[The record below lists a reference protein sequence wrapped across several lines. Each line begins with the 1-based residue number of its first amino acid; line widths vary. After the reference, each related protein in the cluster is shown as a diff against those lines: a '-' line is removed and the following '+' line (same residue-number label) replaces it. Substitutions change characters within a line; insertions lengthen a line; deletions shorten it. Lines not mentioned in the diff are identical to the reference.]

1 MSKEPKQVFQTSNP
15 SRWQR
20 FKWTFR
26 LLLFLMVIT
35 VVAIIIALKTAYTP
49 TVPILQSTVFKKILV
64 SDEHP
69 DSLMKEYQGFRKFID
84 DKWSL
89 GKGCGQNDSAI
100 RLSNSNLFS
109 DSLGIRAAFYVDWD
123 PQAFFSLKRNI
134 HKLNLILP
142 EWIFF
147 DPTGDSMIVRKDKR
161 GYDLIKKTRGLRVMP
176 MLTNN
181 IDGKW
186 NGQVVSRIL
195 NNSNKSEKLI
205 NDLSKW
211 IKSEGFAGINID
223 FEELIEK
230 DNRVLTQFL
239 KKLSNRFH
247 ADGLLTTIDVMPFN
261 EDYDYAAL
269 AAHTD
274 YIFLMAYDQFN
285 SGTKPGPISGQKWI
299 EAAVHQIV
307 QKVPIPKLVLCIA
320 GFGYDWPKGGE
331 GSDLTYQQ
339 ALSIAKENNSKI
351 TYDNDSYNLHFT
363 YKDKAGNE
371 REVHFTDAATNFN
384 AIRFS
389 TEYGFAGTALWR
401 MGSEDSRLWDF
412 YHLPM
417 NRASVQKFDFEEF
430 TKVETSNDVDFMG
443 EGEILDVIS
452 TPTPGHIRTEL
463 DKEWMLISEEFYD
476 TLPSMFVVK
485 QFGKST
491 EKKMVLTFDDG
502 PHPLYTRQILDIL
515 DKYNVVANFFI
526 VGIEAEKNIPLV
538 KRIFNSGHEISNH
551 TFTHP
556 NMATVSRQRA
566 LLEMDATKLLIEAIT
581 GRSTI
586 MFRAPFNADSRPE
599 TMEELVP
606 VALSRTK
613 NYLTIGENI
622 DPLDWQIDEDKNFNG
637 DSIFNRVVRMKDRG
651 NIILLHDAG
660 GDRSATVDALPK
672 IIEYFHK
679 EGYKFTTVAD
689 LMGKTR
695 DDVMPPVPNYEEN
708 YLLRFNYFLAESG
721 YYIGKIFNALFL
733 LFLTL
738 GSIRLLI
745 VLLSSIILRKKE
757 KKQKLK
763 PLDNNPLVSIIVP
776 AYNEEVNAVSSLN
789 NLLRCNY
796 PLFNII
802 FVNDGSTD
810 KTLEAVKAAFGNND
824 QVTILDKVNGGKAS
838 ALNYGISVSKA
849 AYLVC
854 IDADTKLKSDAVSKL
869 MRHFNDEMVGAVAGN
884 VKVGNEINLITRW
897 QSIEYTTS
905 QNMDRKAFGY
915 FNAITVVPGA
925 IGAFRKKA
933 IAEAGGFNADTLAED
948 CDLTIRILRKGYT
961 IANENAAIAMTEAP
975 ETLKQFM
982 SQRFRWTFGV
992 LQTFWKNRDALF
1004 NTDFI
1009 KLGFVA
1015 LPDILLFKYI
1025 IPLFSPFADILMLIG
1040 LVTGSA
1046 SEIGFYYIVF
1056 LAVDILLAIFA
1067 FSFEK
1072 EPLWKLIWLIPQR
1085 IIYRWLLLLVLFRT
1099 MRKAV
1104 KGELQQWGVLKRTGN
1119 VQDAL

>member
-1 MSKEPKQVFQTSNP
+1 MAKGSKQVFQTNNP
-15 SRWQR
+15 TRWQR

-35 VVAIIIALKTAYTP
+35 IVAIIIALKTAYIP
-49 TVPILQSTVFKKILV
+49 SVPILQSSVFKKILV
-64 SDEHP
+64 SDDNP
-69 DSLMKEYQGFRKFID
+69 DSLAKEYQGFRKFID
-84 DKWSL
+84 DKWSA

-100 RLSNSNLFS
+100 RLSNSKLFS

-123 PQAFFSLKRNI
+123 PQAFFSLRRNI
-134 HKLNLILP
+134 NKLNLILP
-142 EWIFF
+142 EWLFF
-147 DPTGDSMIVRKDKR
+147 DPTGDSMIIRKDKR
-161 GYDLIKKTRGLRVMP
+161 GYDLIKQAKGLRVMP

-186 NGQVVSRIL
+186 DGQVVSRIL
-195 NNSNKSEKLI
+195 NNPVKSEKLI
-205 NDLSKW
+205 NDLYKW

-223 FEELIEK
+223 LEELVEN
-230 DNRVLTQFL
+230 DNRILTKFL
-239 KKLSNRFH
+239 KNLSNRFH
-247 ADGLLTTIDVMPFN
+247 AGGLLTSIDVMPFN
-261 EDYDYAAL
+261 DDYDYKSL

-274 YIFLMAYDQFN
+274 YIFLMAYDQFT
-285 SGTKPGPISGQKWI
+285 SSTKPGPISGQKWI
-299 EAAVHQIV
+299 EAAVDQIV

-331 GSDLTYQQ
+331 GSDVTYQQ

-363 YKDKAGNE
+363 YKDKAGHE

-384 AIRFS
+384 SIRFS

-417 NRASVQKFDFEEF
+417 NKASVQKFDFEEF

-452 TPTPGHIRTEL
+452 TPTLGHIRTEI
-463 DKEWMLISEEFYD
+463 DPEWMLISEEFYD

-566 LLEMDATKLLIEAIT
+566 FLEMDATKLLIEAIT

-695 DDVMPPVPNYEEN
+695 DDVMPPVPNYQEN
-708 YLLRFNYFLAESG
+708 YLLRFNYFLAEGG
-721 YYIGKIFNALFL
+721 YYFGKIFNALFL

-745 VLLSSIILRKKE
+745 VLVASILARKKE
-757 KKQKLK
+757 RSKQLDPLK
-763 PLDNNPLVSIIVP
+763 NNPLVSIIVP

-789 NLLRCNY
+789 NLLRCDY

-810 KTLEAVKAAFGNND
+810 NTLEVVKAAFGNNN
-824 QVTILDKVNGGKAS
+824 QVAILDKLNGGKAS
-838 ALNYGISVSKA
+838 ALNYGIAVSEA
-849 AYLVC
+849 NYLVC
-854 IDADTKLKSDAVSKL
+854 IDADTKLKPDAVSKL
-869 MRHFNDEMVGAVAGN
+869 MMHFNDETVGAVAGN
-884 VKVGNEINLITRW
+884 VKVGNEVNLITRW

-905 QNMDRKAFGY
+905 QNIDRKAFGY

-925 IGAFRKKA
+925 IGAFSKKA
-933 IAEAGGFNADTLAED
+933 IEEAGGFTSDTLAED
-948 CDLTIRILRKGYT
+948 CDLTIRILRNGYT
-961 IANENAAIAMTEAP
+961 IANENSAVAMTEAP
-975 ETLKQFM
+975 ETLKEFM

-1004 NTDFI
+1004 NTNFT
-1009 KLGFVA
+1009 KLGFIA

-1025 IPLFSPFADILMLIG
+1025 IPLFAPFADFLMLIG
-1040 LVTGSA
+1040 LMTGNS

-1056 LAVDILLAIFA
+1056 LSVDILLAIFA
-1067 FSFEK
+1067 FSIEK
-1072 EPLWKLIWLIPQR
+1072 EPLWKLLWLVPQR
-1085 IIYRWLLLLVLFRT
+1085 IIYRWLLLVVLFRT

-1104 KGELQQWGVLKRTGN
+1104 KGELQHWGVLKRTGN
-1119 VQDAL
+1119 VQEAL

>member
-1 MSKEPKQVFQTSNP
+1 MAKGFKQVFQTSNP
-15 SRWQR
+15 TRWQR

-26 LLLFLMVIT
+26 LLLFLLVIT
-35 VVAIIIALKTAYTP
+35 VIAIIIAIQTAYVP
-49 TVPILQSTVFKKILV
+49 TVAILQSSVFKQILV
-64 SDEHP
+64 SDENP
-69 DSLMKEYQGFRKFID
+69 DSLAKEYQGLRQFID
-84 DKWSL
+84 DKWSA
-89 GKGCGQNDSAI
+89 GNGCGQNDSAI
-100 RLSNSNLFS
+100 RLSNSKLFS
-109 DSLGIRAAFYVDWD
+109 DSLGIRSAFYVDWD
-123 PQAFFSLKRNI
+123 PQAFFSLRRNI
-134 HKLNLILP
+134 NKLNLIIP
-142 EWIFF
+142 EWMFF
-147 DPTGDSMIVRKDKR
+147 DPKGDSLIIRKDKR
-161 GYDLIKKTRGLRVMP
+161 GYDLIKQTKGLRVMP

-181 IDGKW
+181 INGKW
-186 NGQVVSRIL
+186 DGAVLSRIL
-195 NNSNKSEKLI
+195 NNRSKSEKLI
-205 NDLSKW
+205 NDLYKW

-223 FEELIEK
+223 FEELVEN
-230 DNRVLTQFL
+230 DNSILTKFL
-239 KKLSNRFH
+239 KKLSDRFH
-247 ADGLLTTIDVMPFN
+247 AGGLLTSVDVMPFN

-274 YIFLMAYDQFN
+274 YIFLMAYDQYT
-285 SGTKPGPISGQKWI
+285 SSTKPGPISGQKWI
-299 EAAVHQIV
+299 EAAVDQIV

-331 GSDLTYQQ
+331 GSDVTYQQ

-351 TYDNDSYNLHFT
+351 IYDNDSYNLYFT
-363 YKDKAGNE
+363 YKDKLGHE

-384 AIRFS
+384 SIRFS

-401 MGSEDSRLWDF
+401 MGSEDSRLWEF

-417 NRASVQKFDFEEF
+417 NKASVQKFNFEEF

-463 DKEWMLISEEFYD
+463 DNEWMLISEEFYD

-502 PHPLYTRQILDIL
+502 PHPVYTRQILDIL
-515 DKYNVVANFFI
+515 DRYKVVANFFI

-538 KRIFNSGHEISNH
+538 KRIYNSGHEISNH

-556 NMATVSRQRA
+556 NMATVSKQRA
-566 LLEMDATKLLIEAIT
+566 YLEMDATKLLIEAIT

-606 VALSRTK
+606 VALSREK

-660 GDRSATVDALPK
+660 GDRSATVNALPK

-695 DDVMPPVPNYEEN
+695 DDVMPPIPNYQEN
-708 YLLRFNYFLAESG
+708 YLLRFNYFLAEAG
-721 YYIGKIFNALFL
+721 YYLGKTFNALFI

-738 GSIRLLI
+738 GSIRLII
-745 VLLSSIILRKKE
+745 VLISSLLARRKE
-757 KKQKLK
+757 KSKNLQ
-763 PLDNNPLVSIIVP
+763 PLNNYPLVSIIVP

-789 NLLRCNY
+789 NLLRCDY
-796 PLFNII
+796 PAFNII
-802 FVNDGSTD
+802 FINDGSSD
-810 KTLEAVKAAFGNND
+810 NTLEVVKNAFENNS
-824 QVTILDKVNGGKAS
+824 QVTIIDKINGGKAS
-838 ALNYGISVSKA
+838 ALNYGIA
-849 AYLVC
+849 ATNANYVVC
-854 IDADTKLKSDAVSKL
+854 IDADTKLKTDAVSKL
-869 MRHFNDEMVGAVAGN
+869 MMHFNDASVGAVAGN
-884 VKVGNEINLITRW
+884 VKVGNEVNILTRW

-905 QNMDRKAFGY
+905 QNIDRKAFGY

-925 IGAFRKKA
+925 IGAFNKLA
-933 IAEAGGFNADTLAED
+933 IEEAGGFTSDTLAED
-948 CDLTIRILRKGYT
+948 CDLTIRILRCGYI
-961 IANENAAIAMTEAP
+961 IANENSAVALTEAP

-1004 NTDFI
+1004 NTNYT
-1009 KLGFVA
+1009 KLGFIA

-1025 IPLFSPFADILMLIG
+1025 IPMFAPFADFLMLIG
-1040 LVTGSA
+1040 LISGSA
-1046 SEIGFYYIVF
+1046 SEIGIYYTVF
-1056 LAVDILLAIFA
+1056 LGVDLLLALFA

-1072 EPLWKLIWLIPQR
+1072 EPFWKIIWLIPQR
-1085 IIYRWLLLLVLFRT
+1085 VIYRWLLLIVLFKT
-1099 MRKAV
+1099 LRKAV
-1104 KGELQQWGVLKRTGN
+1104 KGELQHWGVLKRTGN
-1119 VQDAL
+1119 VQEAI

>member
-1 MSKEPKQVFQTSNP
+1 
-15 SRWQR
+15 
-20 FKWTFR
+20 
-26 LLLFLMVIT
+26 L
-35 VVAIIIALKTAYTP
+35 
-49 TVPILQSTVFKKILV
+49 
-64 SDEHP
+64 
-69 DSLMKEYQGFRKFID
+69 
-84 DKWSL
+84 
-89 GKGCGQNDSAI
+89 
-100 RLSNSNLFS
+100 
-109 DSLGIRAAFYVDWD
+109 
-123 PQAFFSLKRNI
+123 
-134 HKLNLILP
+134 
-142 EWIFF
+142 
-147 DPTGDSMIVRKDKR
+147 
-161 GYDLIKKTRGLRVMP
+161 
-176 MLTNN
+176 
-181 IDGKW
+181 
-186 NGQVVSRIL
+186 SRIL
-195 NNSNKSEKLI
+195 NNRSKSEKLI
-205 NDLSKW
+205 NDLYKW

-223 FEELIEK
+223 FEELVEN
-230 DNRVLTQFL
+230 DNSILTKFL
-239 KKLSNRFH
+239 KKLSDRFH
-247 ADGLLTTIDVMPFN
+247 AGGLLTSVDVMPFN

-274 YIFLMAYDQFN
+274 YIFLMAYDQYT
-285 SGTKPGPISGQKWI
+285 SSTKPGPISGQKWI
-299 EAAVHQIV
+299 EAAVDQIV

-331 GSDLTYQQ
+331 GSDVTYQQ

-351 TYDNDSYNLHFT
+351 IYDNDSYNLYFT
-363 YKDKAGNE
+363 YKDKLGHE

-384 AIRFS
+384 SIRFS

-401 MGSEDSRLWDF
+401 MGSEDSRLWEF

-417 NRASVQKFDFEEF
+417 NKASVQKFNFEEF

-463 DKEWMLISEEFYD
+463 DNEWMLISEEFYD

-502 PHPLYTRQILDIL
+502 PHPVYTRQILDIL
-515 DKYNVVANFFI
+515 DRYKVVANFFI

-538 KRIFNSGHEISNH
+538 KRIYNSGHEISNH

-556 NMATVSRQRA
+556 NMATVSKQRA
-566 LLEMDATKLLIEAIT
+566 YLEMDATKLLIEAIT

-606 VALSRTK
+606 VALSREK

-660 GDRSATVDALPK
+660 GDRSATVNALPK

-695 DDVMPPVPNYEEN
+695 DDVMPPIPNYQEN
-708 YLLRFNYFLAESG
+708 YLLRFNYFLAEAG
-721 YYIGKIFNALFL
+721 YYLGKTFNALFI

-738 GSIRLLI
+738 GSIRLII
-745 VLLSSIILRKKE
+745 VLISSLLARRKE
-757 KKQKLK
+757 KSKNLQ
-763 PLDNNPLVSIIVP
+763 PLNNYPLVSIIVP

-789 NLLRCNY
+789 NLLRCDY
-796 PLFNII
+796 PAFNII
-802 FVNDGSTD
+802 FINDGSSD
-810 KTLEAVKAAFGNND
+810 NTLEVVKNAFENNS
-824 QVTILDKVNGGKAS
+824 QVTIIDKINGGKAS
-838 ALNYGISVSKA
+838 ALNYGIA
-849 AYLVC
+849 ATNANYVVC
-854 IDADTKLKSDAVSKL
+854 IDADTKLKTDAVSKL
-869 MRHFNDEMVGAVAGN
+869 MMHFNDASVGAVAGN
-884 VKVGNEINLITRW
+884 VKVGNEVNILTRW

-905 QNMDRKAFGY
+905 QNIDRKAFGY

-925 IGAFRKKA
+925 IGAFNKLA
-933 IAEAGGFNADTLAED
+933 IEEAGGFTSDTLAED
-948 CDLTIRILRKGYT
+948 CDLTIRILRCGYI
-961 IANENAAIAMTEAP
+961 IANENSAVALTEAP

-1004 NTDFI
+1004 NTNYT
-1009 KLGFVA
+1009 KLGFIA

-1025 IPLFSPFADILMLIG
+1025 IPMFAPFADFLMLIG
-1040 LVTGSA
+1040 LISGSA
-1046 SEIGFYYIVF
+1046 SEIGIYYTVF
-1056 LAVDILLAIFA
+1056 LGVDLLLALFA

-1072 EPLWKLIWLIPQR
+1072 EPFWKIIWLIPQR
-1085 IIYRWLLLLVLFRT
+1085 VIYRWLLLIVLFKT
-1099 MRKAV
+1099 LRKAV
-1104 KGELQQWGVLKRTGN
+1104 KGELQHWGVLKRTGN
-1119 VQDAL
+1119 VQEAI

>member
-1 MSKEPKQVFQTSNP
+1 MAKGFKQVFQTSNP
-15 SRWQR
+15 TRWQR

-26 LLLFLMVIT
+26 LLLFLLVIT
-35 VVAIIIALKTAYTP
+35 VIAIIIAIQTAYVP
-49 TVPILQSTVFKKILV
+49 TVPILQSSVFKQILV
-64 SDEHP
+64 SDENP
-69 DSLMKEYQGFRKFID
+69 DSLAKEYQGFRKFID
-84 DKWSL
+84 DKWSA
-89 GKGCGQNDSAI
+89 GNGCGQNDSAI
-100 RLSNSNLFS
+100 RLSNSKLFS
-109 DSLGIRAAFYVDWD
+109 DSLGIRSAFYVDWD
-123 PQAFFSLKRNI
+123 PQAFFSLRRNI
-134 HKLNLILP
+134 NKLNLIIP
-142 EWIFF
+142 EWMFF
-147 DPTGDSMIVRKDKR
+147 DPKGDSLIIRKDKR
-161 GYDLIKKTRGLRVMP
+161 GYDLIKQTKGLRVMP

-181 IDGKW
+181 INGKW
-186 NGQVVSRIL
+186 DGAVLSRIL
-195 NNSNKSEKLI
+195 NNRSKSEKLI
-205 NDLSKW
+205 NDLYKW

-223 FEELIEK
+223 FEELVEN
-230 DNRVLTQFL
+230 DNSILTKFL
-239 KKLSNRFH
+239 KKLSDRFH
-247 ADGLLTTIDVMPFN
+247 AGGLLTSVDVMPFN

-269 AAHTD
+269 AANTD
-274 YIFLMAYDQFN
+274 YIFLMAYDQYT
-285 SGTKPGPISGQKWI
+285 SSTKPGPISGQKWI
-299 EAAVHQIV
+299 EAAVDQIV

-331 GSDLTYQQ
+331 GSDVTYQQ

-351 TYDNDSYNLHFT
+351 IYDNDSYNLYFT
-363 YKDKAGNE
+363 YKDKLGHE

-384 AIRFS
+384 SIRFS

-401 MGSEDSRLWDF
+401 MGSEDSRLWEF

-417 NRASVQKFDFEEF
+417 NKASVQKFNFEEF

-463 DKEWMLISEEFYD
+463 DNEWMLISEEFYD

-502 PHPLYTRQILDIL
+502 PHPVYTRQILDIL
-515 DKYNVVANFFI
+515 DRYKVVANFFI

-538 KRIFNSGHEISNH
+538 KRIYNSGHEISNH

-556 NMATVSRQRA
+556 NMATVSKQRA
-566 LLEMDATKLLIEAIT
+566 YLEMDATKLLIEAIT

-606 VALSRTK
+606 VALSREK

-660 GDRSATVDALPK
+660 GDRSATVNALPK

-695 DDVMPPVPNYEEN
+695 DDVMPPIPNYQEN
-708 YLLRFNYFLAESG
+708 YLLRFNYFLAEAG
-721 YYIGKIFNALFL
+721 YYLGKTFNALFI

-738 GSIRLLI
+738 GSIRLII
-745 VLLSSIILRKKE
+745 VLISSLLARRKE
-757 KKQKLK
+757 KSKNLQ
-763 PLDNNPLVSIIVP
+763 PLNNYPLVSIIVP

-789 NLLRCNY
+789 NLLRCDY
-796 PLFNII
+796 PAFNII
-802 FVNDGSTD
+802 FINDGSSD
-810 KTLEAVKAAFGNND
+810 NTLEVVKNAFENNS
-824 QVTILDKVNGGKAS
+824 QVTIIDKINGGKAS
-838 ALNYGISVSKA
+838 ALNYGIA
-849 AYLVC
+849 ATNANYVVC
-854 IDADTKLKSDAVSKL
+854 IDADTKLKTDAVSKL
-869 MRHFNDEMVGAVAGN
+869 MMHFNDASVGAVAGN
-884 VKVGNEINLITRW
+884 VKVGNEVNILTRW

-905 QNMDRKAFGY
+905 QNIDRKAFGY

-925 IGAFRKKA
+925 IGAFNKLA
-933 IAEAGGFNADTLAED
+933 IEEAGGFTSDTLAED
-948 CDLTIRILRKGYT
+948 CDLTIRILRCGYI
-961 IANENAAIAMTEAP
+961 IANENSAVALTEAP

-1004 NTDFI
+1004 NTNYT
-1009 KLGFVA
+1009 KLGFIA

-1025 IPLFSPFADILMLIG
+1025 IPMFAPFADFLMLIG
-1040 LVTGSA
+1040 LISGSA
-1046 SEIGFYYIVF
+1046 SEIGIYYTVF
-1056 LAVDILLAIFA
+1056 LGVDLLLALFA

-1072 EPLWKLIWLIPQR
+1072 EPFWKIIWLIPQR
-1085 IIYRWLLLLVLFRT
+1085 VIYRWLLLIVIFKTL
-1099 MRKAV
+1099 RKAV
-1104 KGELQQWGVLKRTGN
+1104 KGELQHWGVLKRTGN
-1119 VQDAL
+1119 VQEAI

>member
-1 MSKEPKQVFQTSNP
+1 MAKGFKQVFQTSNP
-15 SRWQR
+15 TRWQR

-26 LLLFLMVIT
+26 LLLFLLVIT
-35 VVAIIIALKTAYTP
+35 VIAIIIAIQTAYVP
-49 TVPILQSTVFKKILV
+49 TVPILQSSVFKQILV
-64 SDEHP
+64 SDENP
-69 DSLMKEYQGFRKFID
+69 DSLAKEYQGFRKFID
-84 DKWSL
+84 DKWSA
-89 GKGCGQNDSAI
+89 GNGCGQNDSAI
-100 RLSNSNLFS
+100 RLSNSKLFS
-109 DSLGIRAAFYVDWD
+109 DSLGIRSAFYVDWD
-123 PQAFFSLKRNI
+123 PQAFFSLRRNI
-134 HKLNLILP
+134 NKLNLIIP
-142 EWIFF
+142 EWMFF
-147 DPTGDSMIVRKDKR
+147 DPKGDSLIIRKDKR
-161 GYDLIKKTRGLRVMP
+161 GYDLIKQTKGLRVMP

-181 IDGKW
+181 INGKW
-186 NGQVVSRIL
+186 DGAVLSRIL
-195 NNSNKSEKLI
+195 NNRSKSEKLI
-205 NDLSKW
+205 NDLYKW

-223 FEELIEK
+223 FEELVEN
-230 DNRVLTQFL
+230 DNSILTKFL
-239 KKLSNRFH
+239 KKLSDRFH
-247 ADGLLTTIDVMPFN
+247 AGGLLTSVDVMPFN

-274 YIFLMAYDQFN
+274 YIFLMAYDQYT
-285 SGTKPGPISGQKWI
+285 SSTKPGPISGQKWI
-299 EAAVHQIV
+299 EAAVDQIV

-331 GSDLTYQQ
+331 GSDVTYQQ

-351 TYDNDSYNLHFT
+351 IYDNDSYNLYFT
-363 YKDKAGNE
+363 YKDKLGHE

-384 AIRFS
+384 SIRFS

-401 MGSEDSRLWDF
+401 MGSEDSRLWEF

-417 NRASVQKFDFEEF
+417 NKASVQKFNFEEF

-463 DKEWMLISEEFYD
+463 DNECMLISEEFYD

-502 PHPLYTRQILDIL
+502 PHPVYTRQILDIL
-515 DKYNVVANFFI
+515 DRYKVVANFFI

-538 KRIFNSGHEISNH
+538 KRIYNSGHEISNH

-556 NMATVSRQRA
+556 NMATVSKQRA
-566 LLEMDATKLLIEAIT
+566 YLEMDATKLLIEAIT

-606 VALSRTK
+606 VALSREK

-660 GDRSATVDALPK
+660 GDRSATVNALPK

-695 DDVMPPVPNYEEN
+695 DDVMPPIPNYQEN
-708 YLLRFNYFLAESG
+708 YLLRFNYFLAEAG
-721 YYIGKIFNALFL
+721 YYLGKTFNALFI

-738 GSIRLLI
+738 GSIRLII
-745 VLLSSIILRKKE
+745 VLISSLLARRKE
-757 KKQKLK
+757 KSKNLQ
-763 PLDNNPLVSIIVP
+763 PLNNYPLVSIIVP

-789 NLLRCNY
+789 NLLRCDY
-796 PLFNII
+796 PAFNII
-802 FVNDGSTD
+802 FINDGSSD
-810 KTLEAVKAAFGNND
+810 NTLEVVKNAFENNS
-824 QVTILDKVNGGKAS
+824 QVTIIDKINGGKAS
-838 ALNYGISVSKA
+838 ALNYGIA
-849 AYLVC
+849 ATNANYVVC
-854 IDADTKLKSDAVSKL
+854 IDADTKLKTDAVSKL
-869 MRHFNDEMVGAVAGN
+869 MMHFNDASVGAVAGN
-884 VKVGNEINLITRW
+884 VKVGNEVNILTRW

-905 QNMDRKAFGY
+905 QNIDRKAFGY

-925 IGAFRKKA
+925 IGAFNKLA
-933 IAEAGGFNADTLAED
+933 IEEAGGFTSDTLAED
-948 CDLTIRILRKGYT
+948 CDLTIRILRCGYI
-961 IANENAAIAMTEAP
+961 IANENSAVALTEAP

-1004 NTDFI
+1004 NTNYT
-1009 KLGFVA
+1009 KLGFIA

-1025 IPLFSPFADILMLIG
+1025 IPMFAPFADFLMLIG
-1040 LVTGSA
+1040 LISGSA
-1046 SEIGFYYIVF
+1046 SEIGIYYTVF
-1056 LAVDILLAIFA
+1056 LGVDLLLALFA

-1072 EPLWKLIWLIPQR
+1072 EPFWKIIWLIPQR
-1085 IIYRWLLLLVLFRT
+1085 VIYRWLLLIVLFKT
-1099 MRKAV
+1099 LRKAV
-1104 KGELQQWGVLKRTGN
+1104 KGELQHWGVLKRTGN
-1119 VQDAL
+1119 VQEAI

>member
-1 MSKEPKQVFQTSNP
+1 MSKGSKQVFQTSNP
-15 SRWQR
+15 TRWQR

-26 LLLFLMVIT
+26 LLLFLLFIT
-35 VVAIIIALKTAYTP
+35 VIAIIIAIKTAYEP
-49 TVPILQSTVFKKILV
+49 TVPILQSSVFKRILV
-64 SDEHP
+64 SDENQ
-69 DSLMKEYQGFRKFID
+69 DSLAKKYQGFRKFID
-84 DKWSL
+84 DKWST
-89 GKGCGQNDSAI
+89 GNGSGQNESAI
-100 RLSNSNLFS
+100 RLSHSKLFS
-109 DSLGIRAAFYVDWD
+109 DSLGIRSAFYVDWD
-123 PQAFFSLKRNI
+123 PQAFFSLRRNI
-134 HKLNLILP
+134 KKLNLILP
-142 EWIFF
+142 EWMFF
-147 DPTGDSMIVRKDKR
+147 DPTGDSLIIRKDKR
-161 GYDLIKKTRGLRVMP
+161 GYDLIKKTKGLRVMP

-181 IDGKW
+181 INGKW
-186 NGQVVSRIL
+186 DGVVVSRIL
-195 NNSNKSEKLI
+195 NDAKKSEKLI
-205 NDLSKW
+205 KDLYKW
-211 IKSEGFAGINID
+211 IKAEGFAGINID
-223 FEELIEK
+223 FEELVEN
-230 DNRVLTQFL
+230 DNRLLTQFL
-239 KKLSNRFH
+239 KKLSDRFH
-247 ADGLLTTIDVMPFN
+247 AGGLLTSIDVMPFN
-261 EDYDYAAL
+261 EDYDYEAL

-274 YIFLMAYDQFN
+274 YIFLMAYDQYT
-285 SGTKPGPISGQKWI
+285 SSTKPGPISGQKWI
-299 EAAVHQIV
+299 EAAVDQIV
-307 QKVPIPKLVLCIA
+307 QKVPISKLVLCIA

-331 GSDLTYQQ
+331 GSDVTYQQ

-351 TYDNDSYNLHFT
+351 TYDNDSYNLYFT
-363 YKDKAGNE
+363 YKDKLGHE

-417 NRASVQKFDFEEF
+417 NKTSVQKFNFEEF

-502 PHPLYTRQILDIL
+502 PHPVYTRQILDIL
-515 DKYNVVANFFI
+515 DRYNVVANFFI

-538 KRIFNSGHEISNH
+538 KRIYNSGHEISNH

-556 NMATVSRQRA
+556 NMATVSKQRA
-566 LLEMDATKLLIEAIT
+566 YLEMDATKLLIEAIT

-606 VALSRTK
+606 VALSREK

-679 EGYKFTTVAD
+679 QGYKFTTVAD

-695 DDVMPPVPNYEEN
+695 DDVMPPVPNYKEN
-708 YLLRFNYFLAESG
+708 YLLRFNYFLAEGG
-721 YYIGKIFNALFL
+721 YYLGKIFNALFL

-738 GSIRLLI
+738 GSIRLFI
-745 VLLSSIILRKKE
+745 VLATSILARKKE
-757 KKQKLK
+757 KKQTLL
-763 PLDNNPLVSIIVP
+763 PFNNYPLVSIIVP
-776 AYNEEVNAVSSLN
+776 AYNEEVNAVSSIN
-789 NLLRCNY
+789 NLLRCDY
-796 PLFNII
+796 PNFNII

-810 KTLEAVKAAFGNND
+810 NTLEVVKAAFKNTG
-824 QVTILDKVNGGKAS
+824 QVTILNKINGGKAS
-838 ALNYGISVSKA
+838 ALNHGIA
-849 AYLVC
+849 ATQADYVVC
-854 IDADTKLKSDAVSKL
+854 IDADTKLKTDAVSKL
-869 MRHFNDEMVGAVAGN
+869 MMHFNDSTIGAVAGN
-884 VKVGNEINLITRW
+884 VKVGNEVNLITHW

-905 QNMDRKAFGY
+905 QNIDRKAFGY

-925 IGAFRKKA
+925 IGAFNKLA
-933 IAEAGGFNADTLAED
+933 IEEAGGFTSDTLAED
-948 CDLTIRILRKGYT
+948 CDLTIRILRCGYI
-961 IANENAAIAMTEAP
+961 IANENSAVALTEAP

-1004 NTDFI
+1004 NTNYT
-1009 KLGFVA
+1009 KLGFIA

-1025 IPLFSPFADILMLIG
+1025 IPMFAPFADFLMLIG
-1040 LVTGSA
+1040 LISGSA
-1046 SEIGFYYIVF
+1046 SEIGIYYTVF
-1056 LAVDILLAIFA
+1056 LGVDLLLALFA

-1072 EPLWKLIWLIPQR
+1072 EPFWKIIWLIPQR
-1085 IIYRWLLLLVLFRT
+1085 VIYRWLLLIVLFKT
-1099 MRKAV
+1099 LRKAV
-1104 KGELQQWGVLKRTGN
+1104 KGELQHWGVLKRTGN
-1119 VQDAL
+1119 VQEAI